1 MSKFLLWRK
10 LTAAQSFHLK
20 IIGINGQSKINNVLS
35 SKTFQPENVDAFEN
49 LSSSL
54 VNDSTKKKKKKH
66 QKPIEMKPLDDT
78 LIVKIVSAYGKKI
91 FCYFIKS
98 QNLENKFEEDELR
111 NYSCFLLLRKKVIT
125 ED

>member
-1 MSKFLLWRK
+1 M
-10 LTAAQSFHLK
+10 TAQK
-20 IIGINGQSKINNVLS
+20 R
-35 SKTFQPENVDAFEN
+35 
-49 LSSSL
+49 
-54 VNDSTKKKKKKH
+54 KKKH